1 MAKENKKELIDDIA
15 DKLRDYELPYRE
27 GAWEKFASLDKGRK
41 SRVLW
46 PYWSAA
52 AVLLALGISY
62 ITYNTG
68 DLQGDNTG
76 VNTIAKKE
84 KTTQHAIPGAGQDG
98 PSAPVES
105 SDANVNQVHPNI
117 TNSSSKGLE
126 NRLSSLS
133 DPQQHAT
140 TYISADQSARIS
152 LPFNELRTAALSAD
166 PIRAKESDLPNKTG
180 TGLSRYN
187 GLSGIKA
194 DDEPQ
199 PESKFSLSVL
209 GTDNQQQ
216 TLANQQ
222 INRPKGMGRKW
233 ELGAFVSP
241 ASASSEVSMGGGLSV
256 AYNLTKKLSVRSGVA
271 VQNYQMA
278 MALNPGKPSS
288 ASPAYMDSPVSNNAY
303 LIDMSSAQSRL
314 NPNFT
319 AVSGSVLTLDIPVE
333 MKYAITRNLYTTA
346 GVSMV
351 SVLQQERLN
360 HYVENINGNT
370 FAGKNANGVGAA
382 ESNNIQAVNKTV
394 KSNEQN
400 VETNGFN
407 GFINLSIGRK
417 LPIKK
422 TFSISVEPFYRLPL
436 GQFKNSDVNYSNGGI
451 KVITNF

>member
-52 AVLLALGISY
+52 AVILALGISY

-68 DLQGDNTG
+68 DLQGDNAG

-84 KTTQHAIPGAGQDG
+84 NTTQHAIPGAGQDS

-117 TNSSSKGLE
+117 INSSSKGLE
-126 NRLSSLS
+126 NRLASLS

-140 TYISADQSARIS
+140 TYIAADQSARVS
-152 LPFNELRTAALSAD
+152 VPFNELRTAMLTTSQIGGHLSELQSKNEVEMTIICVTAD
-166 PIRAKESDLPNKTG
+166 ATPQVKE
-180 TGLSRYN
+180 
-187 GLSGIKA
+187 
-194 DDEPQ
+194 
-199 PESKFSLSVL
+199 ESKFSLSVL

-222 INRPKGMGRKW
+222 INRPKAMGRKW

-256 AYNLTKKLSVRSGVA
+256 AYNLSKKLSVRSGVSL
-271 VQNYQMA
+271 QNYQMA

-288 ASPAYMDSPVSNNAY
+288 SSPVSMDSPVGNSY
-303 LIDMSSAQSRL
+303 LIDMSSVQSRM

-422 TFSISVEPFYRLPL
+422 AFSISVEPFYRLPL

>member
-1 MAKENKKELIDDIA
+1 M
-15 DKLRDYELPYRE
+15 
-27 GAWEKFASLDKGRK
+27 S
-41 SRVLW
+41 
-46 PYWSAA
+46 
-52 AVLLALGISY
+52 
-62 ITYNTG
+62 
-68 DLQGDNTG
+68 
-76 VNTIAKKE
+76 
-84 KTTQHAIPGAGQDG
+84 GAGQDG
-98 PSAPVES
+98 SSAPVES
-105 SDANVNQVHPNI
+105 SDSNVNQVHPNI
-117 TNSSSKGLE
+117 INSSSNGLE
-126 NRLSSLS
+126 NRLASLS

-140 TYISADQSARIS
+140 TYIAADQSARVS
-152 LPFNELRTAALSAD
+152 VPFNELRTAMLTTSQIGGHLSELQSKNEVEMTIICVTAG
-166 PIRAKESDLPNKTG
+166 ATQQVKE
-180 TGLSRYN
+180 
-187 GLSGIKA
+187 
-194 DDEPQ
+194 
-199 PESKFSLSVL
+199 ESKFSLSVL
-209 GTDNQQQ
+209 GTENQQQ
-216 TLANQQ
+216 TLAHQQ

-256 AYNLTKKLSVRSGVA
+256 AYNLSKKLSVRSGVSL
-271 VQNYQMA
+271 QNYQMA

>member
-1 MAKENKKELIDDIA
+1 
-15 DKLRDYELPYRE
+15 
-27 GAWEKFASLDKGRK
+27 
-41 SRVLW
+41 
-46 PYWSAA
+46 
-52 AVLLALGISY
+52 
-62 ITYNTG
+62 
-68 DLQGDNTG
+68 
-76 VNTIAKKE
+76 
-84 KTTQHAIPGAGQDG
+84 
-98 PSAPVES
+98 
-105 SDANVNQVHPNI
+105 
-117 TNSSSKGLE
+117 
-126 NRLSSLS
+126 
-133 DPQQHAT
+133 
-140 TYISADQSARIS
+140 
-152 LPFNELRTAALSAD
+152 
-166 PIRAKESDLPNKTG
+166 
-180 TGLSRYN
+180 
-187 GLSGIKA
+187 
-194 DDEPQ
+194 
-199 PESKFSLSVL
+199 
-209 GTDNQQQ
+209 
-216 TLANQQ
+216 
-222 INRPKGMGRKW
+222 
-233 ELGAFVSP
+233 
-241 ASASSEVSMGGGLSV
+241 
-256 AYNLTKKLSVRSGVA
+256 
-271 VQNYQMA
+271 

>member
-1 MAKENKKELIDDIA
+1 MAKDNKKELIDDIA
-15 DKLRDYELPYRE
+15 HKLRDYELPYRE

-41 SRVLW
+41 PRVLW

-62 ITYNTG
+62 MTYNTG
-68 DLQGDNTG
+68 DLQGDSTG
-76 VNTIAKKE
+76 VSTIAKKE
-84 KTTQHAIPGAGQDG
+84 NTTQHVNPESEKNT
-98 PSAPVES
+98 PSAGIES

-117 TNSSSKGLE
+117 INSSSKELD
-126 NRLSSLS
+126 NRLASLYDS
-133 DPQQHAT
+133 QQHAT
-140 TYISADQSARIS
+140 TYIAADQSARVS
-152 LPFNELRTAALSAD
+152 LPFNELRTAALSTD
-166 PIRAKESDLPNKTG
+166 QISRKGSELLDKTG
-180 TGLSRYN
+180 AGLSHYK

-194 DDEPQ
+194 DDESQ
-199 PESKFSLSVL
+199 QESKFSLSIL

-216 TLANQQ
+216 TLAHQQ

-256 AYNLTKKLSVRSGVA
+256 AYSLTKKLSVRSGVA
-271 VQNYQMA
+271 LQNYQMA

-288 ASPAYMDSPVSNNAY
+288 ASPAYMDSPASNNAY
-303 LIDMSSAQSRL
+303 LIDMSSAQSRM

-333 MKYAITRNLYTTA
+333 MKYAVTRNLYTSV

-417 LPIKK
+417 VPIKK
-422 TFSISVEPFYRLPL
+422 TFSISVEPFYRMPL

>member
-1 MAKENKKELIDDIA
+1 MAKDNKKELIDDIA
-15 DKLRDYELPYRE
+15 GKLRDYELPYRE

-84 KTTQHAIPGAGQDG
+84 KTTQHTMPEAGQDS
-98 PSAPVES
+98 PSARIES
-105 SDANVNQVHPNI
+105 SDANVNPLQSDI
-117 TNSSSKGLE
+117 MNSSSEDLQS
-126 NRLSSLS
+126 RLASLS
-133 DPQQHAT
+133 DAQQHAAYT
-140 TYISADQSARIS
+140 SADQSARIA
-152 LPFNELRTAALSAD
+152 LPFHELRTAALTTGQVRGNVS
-166 PIRAKESDLPNKTG
+166 ELPDIAE
-180 TGLSRYN
+180 TGLSHYTTI
-187 GLSGIKA
+187 SGIKP
-194 DDEPQ
+194 DEEP
-199 PESKFSLSVL
+199 PAESKFSLSVL

-222 INRPKGMGRKW
+222 INRPKSMGRKW

-256 AYNLTKKLSVRSGVA
+256 AYNLSKKLSVRSGVSL
-271 VQNYQMA
+271 QNYQMA

-288 ASPAYMDSPVSNNAY
+288 ASPVSMDSPVGNNY
-303 LIDMSSAQSRL
+303 LIDMSSVQSRL

>member
-1 MAKENKKELIDDIA
+1 MAKDNKKELIDDIA
-15 DKLRDYELPYRE
+15 GKLRDYELPYRE

-84 KTTQHAIPGAGQDG
+84 KTTQPAVSGTGQDS

-105 SDANVNQVHPNI
+105 SDSNVNTVHPNI
-117 TNSSSKGLE
+117 TNSSPKGLE
-126 NRLSSLS
+126 NRLASLS

-140 TYISADQSARIS
+140 TYIAADQSARVS
-152 LPFNELRTAALSAD
+152 VPFNELRTAMLTTSQIGGHLSELQSKNGVEMTIICVTAD
-166 PIRAKESDLPNKTG
+166 ATPKVKE
-180 TGLSRYN
+180 
-187 GLSGIKA
+187 
-194 DDEPQ
+194 
-199 PESKFSLSVL
+199 ESKFSLSVL

-222 INRPKGMGRKW
+222 INRPKAMGRKW

-256 AYNLTKKLSVRSGVA
+256 AYNLSKKLSVRSGVSL
-271 VQNYQMA
+271 QNYQMA

-394 KSNEQN
+394 KSNDQN